1 MSRDEQQQFSS
12 KHHQQQPST
21 ARVKPAIPMKP
32 INIPPP
38 PAVLVA
44 SAGERPILK
53 GDYRKCNFIRA
64 ESMPTSTAKCQK
76 TVAQK
81 YKDQRSA
88 SPNISCA
95 NDCCG
100 MSWTPGPP
108 TPPVT
113 NSHTGVGGGNNNN
126 SMANKN
132 NNNNNSSQDTSEDN
146 EHRSTKYQNSVTF
159 NESFDSS
166 SESSNSGGFRDPEF
180 QAKQA
185 QAYESTPPVV
195 RNDYPAAPQT
205 KIESFHN
212 TSQYHKSSKQLEHLL
227 AQRID
232 KEIRLK
238 GGPSSTASTAAATP
252 IANNK
257 RISTHSASMD
267 EVDDSSAMSTM
278 QRQFVQKLQEELK
291 NKSKDIQQKHL
302 IERRLPQ
309 EHYKPICADHDLVKL
324 EDVTVR

>member
-1 MSRDEQQQFSS
+1 M
-12 KHHQQQPST
+12 
-21 ARVKPAIPMKP
+21 
-32 INIPPP
+32 
-38 PAVLVA
+38 A
-44 SAGERPILK
+44 SAGERQILK

-64 ESMPTSTAKCQK
+64 ESAPTSTAKCQK
-76 TVAQK
+76 TQVAQK

-113 NSHTGVGGGNNNN
+113 DHQPGGGVGGGNNNN
-126 SMANKN
+126 SMANN
-132 NNNNNSSQDTSEDN
+132 NNNNNILQDTSEDN

-185 QAYESTPPVV
+185 QAYDSTPPAA
-195 RNDYPAAPQT
+195 RSDFPAPPN
-205 KIESFHN
+205 KIN
-212 TSQYHKSSKQLEHLL
+212 ASQYHKSSKQLEHLL

-252 IANNK
+252 IATNK

-278 QRQFVQKLQEELK
+278 RRQFVQKLQEELK

-309 EHYKPICADHDLVKL
+309 EHYKPVCTENELVTLGDLA
-324 EDVTVR
+324 RFIGSI